1 MTRTVSSRAERG
13 TCCYEAPVDA
23 DAAARPARIHA
34 RRLRRPAATRRR
46 SARDEI
52 HQWRQAVVE
61 KGRRRSART
70 RRTLLPKLVWPGV
83 WHATRRDTGAFI
95 GWYCL
100 KYCPPTCDVEVG
112 YRLLRE
118 AWGQGFATEG
128 ATELVR
134 YGYDDLGLDK
144 IIGVTHPGNRAS
156 QRVLMKAGLDD
167 AGYARRYYGRRLR
180 LFVGH
185 RDARQGIA
193 A

>member
-1 MTRTVSSRAERG
+1 VTMKPWMQTLRLDLREFTHDDFGDLLRLDSDPRVMKYINGGKPSSKKDV
-13 TCCYEAPVDA
+13 EAALGRV
-23 DAAARPARIHA
+23 ARYY
-34 RRLRRPAATRRR
+34 R
-46 SARDEI
+46 S
-52 HQWRQAVVE
+52 WY
-61 KGRRRSART
+61 G
-70 RRTLLPKLVWPGV
+70 LGV
-83 WHATRRDTGAFI
+83 WHAVRRDTGSFI

-112 YRLLRE
+112 YRLLRQ

-134 YGYDDLGLDK
+134 YGFDDLGVDK

-167 AGYARRYYGRRLR
+167 AGYARCYYGRRLR

-185 RDARQGIA
+185 RDARQA
-193 A
+193 NSAR

>member
-1 MTRTVSSRAERG
+1 MQTLRLELREFTRADFDELLRLDSDPRVMKYINGGKPSSKKDIEVALGR
-13 TCCYEAPVDA
+13 V
-23 DAAARPARIHA
+23 ARYY
-34 RRLRRPAATRRR
+34 R
-46 SARDEI
+46 S
-52 HQWRQAVVE
+52 WY
-61 KGRRRSART
+61 G
-70 RRTLLPKLVWPGV
+70 LGV

-112 YRLLRE
+112 YRLLRQ

-128 ATELVR
+128 ATELVH
-134 YGYDDLGLDK
+134 YGFEDLGLGK

-156 QRVLMKAGLDD
+156 QRVLMKAGLAD
-167 AGYARRYYGRRLR
+167 AGYGRYYGRRLR

-185 RDARQGIA
+185 RDARQASA